1 MMYFIGLVRF
11 KKQVTKE
18 SVVESLRKQVLEAK
32 EGLRYHGIYW
42 TLGRY
47 DVITIFEAKDEA
59 AAMNMAIR
67 RGDDFEMETLVALP
81 AEEARK
87 LVM

>member
-1 MMYFIGLVRF
+1 MYFIGLVKFR
-11 KKQVTKE
+11 KQVTRE

-32 EGLRYHGIYW
+32 EGIRYTGIYW

-47 DVITIFEAKDEA
+47 DVITIFEALNEA

-67 RGDDFEMETLVALP
+67 REDDFEMETLVAIP

-87 LVM
+87 LVA